1 MFAATIGGYNQRT
14 QPVFVAQPRQWPEK
28 KTKPELDLPDGK
40 LGQRKAG
47 EVTFG
52 KKKLEDPTRELEK
65 EILGKK

>member
-14 QPVFVAQPRQWPEK
+14 QPLFQPQPRKWPEK
-28 KTKPELDLPDGK
+28 KKPELDLPDGK
-40 LGQRKAG
+40 SGQRKAG

-65 EILGKK
+65 EILGK

>member
-14 QPVFVAQPRQWPEK
+14 QPVFAPQPRVWK
-28 KTKPELDLPDGK
+28 KKQEEPDLPDGK
-40 LGQRKAG
+40 SGQRKAG

-65 EILGKK
+65 EILGK